1 MARRELLLPP
11 PLALDTAPMT
21 GEAAAAAAAAAPA
34 LAAATATGC
43 FFKPGATT
51 AVAAAGV
58 LLLGVEGFLA
68 GGVPATGN
76 SSAGTRGGGVTGKV
90 PNVQTNVYTHRKLGV
105 HTAEG
110 HDIILQRPSSE
121 SDQHRGLSAI
131 FT

>member
-1 MARRELLLPP
+1 MARRELLSPP
-11 PLALDTAPMT
+11 PFALDTAPMT

-51 AVAAAGV
+51 AAAAAGV

-76 SSAGTRGGGVTGKV
+76 SRAGTRGGGRDWKGTQRADK
-90 PNVQTNVYTHRKLGV
+90 RL
-105 HTAEG
+105 HTSEVRRTYRG
-110 HDIILQRPSSE
+110 RP
-121 SDQHRGLSAI
+121 
-131 FT
+131 